1 MLDNENNRENHPI
14 LNQVYDIITKFHNQG
29 KQLTLICKVPA
40 NIGIKGNKEADKAAE
55 QAIDM
60 PGMITTRLPYTDN
73 CLSMKRAMNSKWR
86 RE

>member
-40 NIGIKGNKEADKAAE
+40 S
-55 QAIDM
+55 
-60 PGMITTRLPYTDN
+60 YTILN
-73 CLSMKRAMNSKWR
+73 NASKNGKVDTIAVVNMR
-86 RE
+86 SN